1 MTAAA
6 LRGDSAALRDGIERV
21 AIVGPDVQDA
31 ALERALSQFIAEN
44 LGQGRTV
51 GVDTLN
57 DLIPLLAGFDI
68 RLPPELTTVF
78 RTLVLLDGTARTIS
92 PGYSLLDSLRR
103 VLGGGAPAG
112 GVGGTVCDQILT
124 QILQHLPR
132 LRRLPAQI
140 DRIATLSARGDL
152 HTRVSLF
159 STERDSR
166 VVTTPVN
173 RVGLAVAGGLAGVA
187 SALLLSVP
195 ATSSAAGGTS
205 LTRVFGF
212 LGLGFAAVLLLR
224 IVAAV
229 VRDGYG

>member
-44 LGQGRTV
+44 LGQGRTM

-92 PGYSLLDSLRR
+92 PGYSLPDSLRR
-103 VLGGGAPAG
+103 VLDTSGAAG
-112 GVGGTVCDQILT
+112 RVGGTVRDQIL
-124 QILQHLPR
+124 QQVLQDLPR

-159 STERDSR
+159 STERDTR
-166 VVTTPVN
+166 VVTTLIN
-173 RVGLAVAGGLAGVA
+173 RVVLAMAGGLAGVA
-187 SALLLSVP
+187 SALLLSISTGGP
-195 ATSSAAGGTS
+195 AAHGTS

-224 IVAAV
+224 VVAAV

>member
-44 LGQGRTV
+44 LGQGRTM

-92 PGYSLLDSLRR
+92 PGYSLPDSLRR
-103 VLGGGAPAG
+103 VPDGGSAG
-112 GVGGTVCDQILT
+112 RGGRAVRDQILQ
-124 QILQHLPR
+124 QILQDLPR

-166 VVTTPVN
+166 VVTTLVN
-173 RVGLAVAGGLAGVA
+173 RVVLAVAGAWPA
-187 SALLLSVP
+187 SP
-195 ATSSAAGGTS
+195 PPCC
-205 LTRVFGF
+205 
-212 LGLGFAAVLLLR
+212 
-224 IVAAV
+224 
-229 VRDGYG
+229 